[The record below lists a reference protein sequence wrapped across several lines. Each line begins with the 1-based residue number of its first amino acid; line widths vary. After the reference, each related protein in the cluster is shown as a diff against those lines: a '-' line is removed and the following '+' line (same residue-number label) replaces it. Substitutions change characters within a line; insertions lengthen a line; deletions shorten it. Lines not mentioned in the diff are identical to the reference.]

1 MRARLLVIFSGIC
14 FGTTGTAQALGPKD
28 ASSLTIGATRLLV
41 GSLLLILVAALGP
54 RSAQVVTTKV
64 RARAW
69 LIAGLGMSFYQIT
82 FFAAVRSTGV
92 AVGTVVALGSAPAL
106 TGLLS
111 WIAFRHRPS
120 RIWFMATAIAVIGV
134 STIATAGTSAH
145 INPVGV
151 LLALGAGLSYALF
164 AVSSKE
170 ILHSGIS
177 TESAMARIFAI
188 GAAPLLPILFLGNSH
203 WLFTSRGIALALWL
217 GLVPT
222 AIAYLA
228 YGAGLRHLQANEAAT
243 LTLAEPITAT
253 LLGLFIL
260 HQHLGA
266 PAWSGIALVFSGLVL
281 LSFQPMGRVSSR

>member
-41 GSLLLILVAALGP
+41 GSLLLILVAGLSP
-54 RSAQVVTTKV
+54 KSEREPTKV
-64 RARAW
+64 RRRAW
-69 LIAGLGMSFYQIT
+69 VIAGLGMSCYQLT

-92 AVGTVVALGSAPAL
+92 AVGTVVALGSAPAI

-111 WIAFRHRPS
+111 WLVLRHRPS
-120 RIWFMATAIAVIGV
+120 RIWFAATVVAVVGV
-134 STIATAGTSAH
+134 TTIATSGASAH
-145 INPVGV
+145 VNAIGV

-164 AVSSKE
+164 AISSKE
-170 ILHSGIS
+170 ILQSGIS
-177 TESAMARIFAI
+177 TEQAMARIFAI
-188 GAAPLLPILFLGNSH
+188 GAVPLLPILYFGNTH
-203 WLFTSRGIALALWL
+203 WLFTSKGIALALWL

-228 YGAGLRHLQANEAAT
+228 YGAGLRHLHANEAST

-253 LLGLFIL
+253 LLGFFLL

-266 PAWSGIALVFSGLVL
+266 PAWSGIILVFSGLVL
-281 LSFQPMGRVSSR
+281 LSLQRTRQV